1 MAFVFYV
8 ILKCLFHAFYCLN
21 ETEMSKDA
29 IITTQLDF
37 PYEFTRYQGKVRDVY
52 TLKEL
57 LIVMVATDRISAFD
71 VVLPRAIPYKG
82 QVLNQIASYFLMQT
96 EDIVPNY
103 LLDVPDANISIG
115 LNCKPLPVEFVVRG
129 YLCGHAWREY
139 ASGKRVICGVT
150 FPEGLRENSRLPEP
164 VLTPTT
170 KSKIG
175 HDLDISADEIIR
187 SGLLDG
193 ETLGRAQ
200 HYALA
205 LFQRGQE
212 MAEARGLIL
221 ADSKYEFGLFEDDL
235 YVIDEIHTP
244 DSSRYFMKDGYE
256 ALLSEGLAQ
265 RQLSKEFVREWLI
278 MHDFMGRANDVMPE
292 MDDKFVN
299 SITQRYIEL
308 YELLTGKAFIPADYK
323 EWERRIQ
330 LQCNESLK
338 KLGIVR

>member
-1 MAFVFYV
+1 
-8 ILKCLFHAFYCLN
+8 
-21 ETEMSKDA
+21 MSKHA
-29 IITTQLDF
+29 ITSTQLSF

-57 LIVMVATDRISAFD
+57 LVVMVATDRISAFD

-82 QVLNQIASYFLMQT
+82 QVLNQIASHFLMQT

-103 LLDVPDANISIG
+103 LLDVPDPNISIG

-139 ASGKRVICGVT
+139 ASGNRVICGVT
-150 FPEGLRENSRLPEP
+150 FPDGLRENSKLPEP

-175 HDLDISADEIIR
+175 HDLDISADEIVR

-193 ETLGRAQ
+193 ETFGRAQ

-212 MAEARGLIL
+212 MADARGLIL
-221 ADSKYEFGLFEDDL
+221 ADSKYEFGLFEEDL

-256 ALLSEGLAQ
+256 ALLLEGLPQ

-278 MHDFMGRANDVMPE
+278 AHDFMGRTNDVIPE
-292 MDDKFVN
+292 MDDEFVN

-308 YELLTGKAFIPADYK
+308 YELLTGNAFIPADYHD
-323 EWERRIQ
+323 WERRIQ
-330 LQCNESLK
+330 VQCNESLK